1 MSPEAHIYESSL
13 GGTLVEC
20 QRCGKLNPPYAACNC
35 IPSISITPVKEDTPP
50 PKQVGGS
57 HYEDRKIQPIEFIEA
72 NDLSFHE
79 ANVVKYVTRYKYKNG
94 LEDLKKAKWYID
106 RLIELNS

>member
-13 GGTLVEC
+13 GGTLVKC
-20 QRCGKLNPPYAACNC
+20 PQCGKLNPPFYICNC
-35 IPSISITPVKEDTPP
+35 TSSISSTS